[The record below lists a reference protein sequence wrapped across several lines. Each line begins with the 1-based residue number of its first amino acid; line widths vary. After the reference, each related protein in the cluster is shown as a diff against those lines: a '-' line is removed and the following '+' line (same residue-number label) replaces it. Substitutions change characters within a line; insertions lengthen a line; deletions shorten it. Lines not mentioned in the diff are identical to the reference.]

1 MSITRDQVSA
11 IAELARLQLDDAQLA
26 DYEKNLGSIL
36 DLADQLSAA
45 DTADTAD
52 IAPLAHPLEA
62 TQRLRADVVTEE
74 DRHNTFQQCA
84 PLVENDH
91 YIVPKVVE

>member
-36 DLADQLSAA
+36 DLADQLSA
-45 DTADTAD
+45 ADTAD

>member
-45 DTADTAD
+45 DTAN

>member
-1 MSITRDQVSA
+1 MSITRDQVRA

-36 DLADQLSAA
+36 DLADQLSA
-45 DTADTAD
+45 ADTAD

>member
-26 DYEKNLGSIL
+26 DYEKNLGRIL

-45 DTADTAD
+45 DTAN